1 VEGIGDKVGDR
12 PDGIGGSP
20 ALARRSRPGVA
31 PVAGGRRAASP
42 VSMPAGKWPFVAVG
56 AAGLTAVTGV
66 LAGG

>member
-1 VEGIGDKVGDR
+1 VTRSETGR
-12 PDGIGGSP
+12 TAP
-20 ALARRSRPGVA
+20 AARRRWRAALGPAWHRSPG
-31 PVAGGRRAASP
+31 GLRAASP